1 MKTVIQVHVLANPDS
16 TRSDSYF
23 VWNSIELY
31 IGILAASLPSLRPLF
46 RSILE
51 NTRSL
56 VTRRTGM
63 NSSGQMGTARHKYYV
78 QEEGI
83 GMHSLP
89 TGDKSGNYDV
99 RVTTKSQMGSGAQS
113 EEDFGASKGDGDG
126 DSLENILPLQGSRGI
141 TKTVNVSVT

>member
-1 MKTVIQVHVLANPDS
+1 MTFN
-16 TRSDSYF
+16 DSYF

-31 IGILAASLPSLRPLF
+31 IGILAASLPALRPLF

-56 VTRRTGM
+56 ITRRVGMGSSTG
-63 NSSGQMGTARHKYYV
+63 QIGTARHKYYV
-78 QEEGI
+78 QEEAY

-89 TGDKSGNYDV
+89 TGNKSGKYDV
-99 RVTTKSQMGSGAQS
+99 RVTTSSKLGSGAQS
-113 EEDFGASKGDGDG
+113 EEDFTKGDGDGDGDG
-126 DSLENILPLQGSRGI
+126 DSLENILPLQGSKGI

>member
-1 MKTVIQVHVLANPDS
+1 M
-16 TRSDSYF
+16 
-23 VWNSIELY
+23 WNSIELY
-31 IGILAASLPSLRPLF
+31 VGILAASLPALRPLF

-63 NSSGQMGTARHKYYV
+63 NSSGQLGTVRHKYYA

-83 GMHSLP
+83 GMHSMP
-89 TGDKSGNYDV
+89 SKSGGYGV
-99 RVTTKSQMGSGAQS
+99 SVTTRSQMGRGAES
-113 EEDFGASKGDGDG
+113 EEEFASKGDGDA
-126 DSLENILPLQGSRGI
+126 DSLENILPLQGNRGI

>member
-1 MKTVIQVHVLANPDS
+1 VKTTIQAHVLSNPDS
-16 TRSDSYF
+16 TRNDNYF

-31 IGILAASLPSLRPLF
+31 VGILAASLPSLRPLF

-56 VTRRTGM
+56 VTRQTGM
-63 NSSGQMGTARHKYYV
+63 GSSGGQLGTGRHKYYV

-83 GMHSLP
+83 GMHSMP
-89 TGDKSGNYDV
+89 TGNKSGKYDV
-99 RVTTKSQMGSGAQS
+99 RVTTRSQLGSGAQS
-113 EEDFGASKGDGDG
+113 EEDFAGKGDGDG

-141 TKTVNVSVT
+141 TKTVNVSIT

>member
-1 MKTVIQVHVLANPDS
+1 MKTVIQAHVLENPDS
-16 TRSDSYF
+16 TRNDSYF

-31 IGILAASLPSLRPLF
+31 VGILAASLPSLRPLF

-56 VTRRTGM
+56 VTRRAGM
-63 NSSGQMGTARHKYYV
+63 GSSGQIGTARHKYYI

-89 TGDKSGNYDV
+89 AGNKSGRYDV
-99 RVTTKSQMGSGAQS
+99 RVTTRSQMGSGAQS
-113 EEDFGASKGDGDG
+113 EEDFASKGDDDG

-141 TKTVNVSVT
+141 TKTVNVSIA

>member
-1 MKTVIQVHVLANPDS
+1 VKTVIQAHVLSDPDM
-16 TRSDSYF
+16 TFQDSYF

-31 IGILAASLPSLRPLF
+31 VGILAASLPALRPLF

-56 VTRRTGM
+56 VTRRVGM
-63 NSSGQMGTARHKYYV
+63 GSSTGQMGTARHKYYV
-78 QEEGI
+78 QEEGY

-89 TGDKSGNYDV
+89 TGNKSGKYDV
-99 RVTTKSQMGSGAQS
+99 RITTNSKLGSGAHS
-113 EEDFGASKGDGDG
+113 DEDFMKGDGDG
-126 DSLENILPLQGSRGI
+126 DSLENILPLQGSGGI

>member
-1 MKTVIQVHVLANPDS
+1 VKTVLQVHVLANPDS

-56 VTRRTGM
+56 ITRRTGM
-63 NSSGQMGTARHKYYV
+63 DSSGQVGTARHKYYV
-78 QEEGI
+78 QEEGF

-99 RVTTKSQMGSGAQS
+99 RITTKSQMGSGAQS
-113 EEDFGASKGDGDG
+113 EEDFAASKGDDDG

>member
-1 MKTVIQVHVLANPDS
+1 
-16 TRSDSYF
+16 
-23 VWNSIELY
+23 
-31 IGILAASLPSLRPLF
+31 
-46 RSILE
+46 
-51 NTRSL
+51 
-56 VTRRTGM
+56 M
-63 NSSGQMGTARHKYYV
+63 NSSGQVGTARHKYYV